1 MDAPAARAHAYVSPA
16 GVIAAC
22 FGLSTFGVA
31 ALSGL
36 LNGAEGSAVLGRA
49 LAAMIVAYFVG
60 GVIGSIS
67 ESILDRYLSGQ
78 RASLT
83 QEKSTIEKVENSGSA
98 GNPSAQIGQIVS

>member
-1 MDAPAARAHAYVSPA
+1 MEASAAHAHSYVSPA

-31 ALSGL
+31 ALSGM
-36 LNGAEGSAVLGRA
+36 LNGAEASSVLGRA
-49 LAAMIVAYFVG
+49 LAAMLVAYLVG

-67 ESILDRYLSGQ
+67 ESILDRYLSVQ

-83 QEKSTIEKVENSGSA
+83 QEKSTIEKVENSVST
-98 GNPSAQIGQIVS
+98 GNPSAQTGQNVS